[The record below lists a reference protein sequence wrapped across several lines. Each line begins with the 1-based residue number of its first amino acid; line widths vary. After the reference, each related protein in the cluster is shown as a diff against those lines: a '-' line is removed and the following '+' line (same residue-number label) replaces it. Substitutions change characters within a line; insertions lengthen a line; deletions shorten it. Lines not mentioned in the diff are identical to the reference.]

1 MRAAGAAAR
10 QAPTGSDLGERLL
23 QALAAGATHAPGSP
37 QPPHTRGTRGAT
49 QPGAARMPS
58 PPTASFNAALE
69 AVAAGGRAA
78 LPSSGGSWYEAGPST
93 RAHQGRPRLPRLA
106 AARCFY
112 QLMVAGTQGRV
123 GMQQAAAYCDI
134 WVAVL

>member
-1 MRAAGAAAR
+1 
-10 QAPTGSDLGERLL
+10 
-23 QALAAGATHAPGSP
+23 
-37 QPPHTRGTRGAT
+37 
-49 QPGAARMPS
+49 MPS